1 MRAHSI
7 LTHREVKNL
16 SKQISIG
23 GGQGFWGDSNDAA
36 IHMIRTAEL
45 DYMACDYLAELT
57 LSIMQRQKLKN
68 PQAGYARDFL
78 KLMDIIAEEA
88 YKKKVGILTNAG
100 GMNITACVDKLKEMV
115 ECKGLR
121 GYKIGYVLGDDLL
134 DRIPELAAEGIK
146 FENMD
151 GIGFNVWGD
160 LQLIGGRGVLDSE
173 DFLVSNLLLPIGS
186 IIYLLFC
193 VSRWGWGFD
202 HYLEEA
208 NTGAGPKLP
217 RWLRPYFRYVLP
229 VLIVI
234 ILVQGLI

>member
-1 MRAHSI
+1 M
-7 LTHREVKNL
+7 

-88 YKKKVGILTNAG
+88 YKKKVGILTNPG
-100 GMNITACVDKLKEMV
+100 GMNITECVDKLKEMV
-115 ECKGLR
+115 EGKGLR

-134 DRIPELAAEGIK
+134 NKFVKLRHTGGVAAALVKVHRADVGIAH
-146 FENMD
+146 D
-151 GIGFNVWGD
+151 
-160 LQLIGGRGVLDSE
+160 
-173 DFLVSNLLLPIGS
+173 
-186 IIYLLFC
+186 
-193 VSRWGWGFD
+193 
-202 HYLEEA
+202 
-208 NTGAGPKLP
+208 GAGPVEVVQV
-217 RWLRPYFRYVLP
+217 RPNRDEA
-229 VLIVI
+229 
-234 ILVQGLI
+234 

>member
-115 ECKGLR
+115 EGKR
-121 GYKIGYVLGDDLL
+121 N
-134 DRIPELAAEGIK
+134 RAESAARP
-146 FENMD
+146 
-151 GIGFNVWGD
+151 V
-160 LQLIGGRGVLDSE
+160 RT
-173 DFLVSNLLLPIGS
+173 VSAPMPRQSMIGS
-186 IIYLLFC
+186 
-193 VSRWGWGFD
+193 
-202 HYLEEA
+202 
-208 NTGAGPKLP
+208 
-217 RWLRPYFRYVLP
+217 RP
-229 VLIVI
+229 
-234 ILVQGLI
+234 